1 MLNPLFSS
9 IGGNPFPEPEES
21 DNDCLSVRDT
31 SDLSEG
37 SDSIDSS
44 DSTAPNH
51 SDVDNVSL
59 SDSDSVRSEEEV
71 VEELMGVDFTPY
83 SSHLDSATLTAL
95 DLELQDSSELAELAV
110 SATESQSAE
119 ANATSSPPL
128 PEFGPI
134 TFDQHKE
141 DLKARLNVEFEGLKL
156 PDENL
161 SKYVEYFRADRVFV
175 EVDQIVSLF
184 NGQCPEFN
192 CNDSRKVVDKK
203 IDAGV
208 LLITHKCTRGHGGVW
223 SSSSVLAEKR
233 GQKLYVS
240 SVLLASSVLVSGNNF
255 EKVSLLAKEM
265 NLNYVSS
272 STFSRIQSLYALPSI
287 RDLWDR
293 VKEVVWKVFENDVLV
308 LCGDGR
314 MDSPGF
320 SAKYCVYTMMEHY
333 LNIIVDL
340 EVVDKREGGGT
351 STLMEKMGCK
361 RLLERMMNSLNLGE
375 IVTDASRVIMKMVR
389 ELKGTK

>member
-1 MLNPLFSS
+1 M
-9 IGGNPFPEPEES
+9 
-21 DNDCLSVRDT
+21 
-31 SDLSEG
+31 
-37 SDSIDSS
+37 
-44 DSTAPNH
+44 
-51 SDVDNVSL
+51 
-59 SDSDSVRSEEEV
+59 
-71 VEELMGVDFTPY
+71 
-83 SSHLDSATLTAL
+83 DSATLTAL
-95 DLELQDSSELAELAV
+95 DLELHDSSELAELAV
-110 SATESQSAE
+110 SATGSQSAE

-161 SKYVEYFRADRVFV
+161 SKYVEYFRADRVIV
-175 EVDQIVSLF
+175 EADQIVSLF

-192 CNDSRKVVDKK
+192 CNGSRKVVDKK

-255 EKVSLLAKEM
+255 EKVSLLAKGM

-340 EVVDKREGGGT
+340 EVVDKREAGGT